1 MKKNKNFKTNT
12 ISNTAM
18 NLAKGIGWIGGED
31 LIINNGSGDDGA
43 SMSQLNQIQLGV
55 NTNGGLPGSLASVT
69 VVDLEID
76 ASQLNKLALITK
88 GQLMLLNAIEIIGL
102 ASETALAISNELIK
116 MPKMIKATVLGS
128 SADAGDLMKI
138 NDFILKN
145 RIIN

>member
-1 MKKNKNFKTNT
+1 MKKNKFKTKKT
-12 ISNTAM
+12 ITDTAI
-18 NLAKGIGWIGGED
+18 NLANGIGWSGGED

-43 SMSQLNQIQLGV
+43 SMSQLNQIQLGA
-55 NTNGGLPGSLASVT
+55 NTTGGLPGSLASVT
-69 VVDLEID
+69 VVDLEVD
-76 ASQLNKLALITK
+76 ASHLNELALITK
-88 GQLMLLNAIEIIGL
+88 GPLMLLNAIEIIGL

-116 MPKMIKATVLGS
+116 MPKMIKATVLGP

>member
-88 GQLMLLNAIEIIGL
+88 GPLMLLNAIEIIGL

-116 MPKMIKATVLGS
+116 MPKMIKATVLGP